1 MAKKQNL
8 IKKSALLNELKNNQ
22 ISRVSRDA
30 MKLLTDN
37 ISENINRTILK
48 LKQSIQSKAKKTL
61 EKSDVQEIYSN
72 LNKKQDIDY

>member
-8 IKKSALLNELKNNQ
+8 IKKSALLNELKSNQ
-22 ISRVSRDA
+22 ISRVSKDA